1 MRIEGNLRTPAGY
14 VVMITLA
21 VEIGILMVVVSKTK
35 NCNCRIKNNKINK
48 NNVLYSK
55 SRVKSQRYKPYI
67 LPAGKV

>member
-14 VVMITLA
+14 VVMITQV

-55 SRVKSQRYKPYI
+55 K
-67 LPAGKV
+67 